1 MRQGETPLLPVRG
14 RWGCT
19 PPLAPWLQLKRF
31 HSALGYRFPLPHAG
45 EGQGEGVAGQSAHQR
60 RSLTLALSQRERE
73 KAQKCSSTGLSWAWC
88 LPHHQATPS
97 AGKRITPDSY
107 ALGALAETKVLTSS
121 SPKARIVTS
130 KRSCIRASF
139 SPRSRVK
146 QQYSSCMPL
155 GSLK

>member
-19 PPLAPWLQLKRF
+19 PPLAPWSQLNRVLKNLRSPF
-31 HSALGYRFPLPHAG
+31 DKLRANGAGIAIVGDLPFVLSLSKHENDFFSTLLGH
-45 EGQGEGVAGQSAHQR
+45 
-60 RSLTLALSQRERE
+60 
-73 KAQKCSSTGLSWAWC
+73 
-88 LPHHQATPS
+88 
-97 AGKRITPDSY
+97 PDSY
-107 ALGALAETKVLTSS
+107 ALGAFAETRVLTSS

-130 KRSCIRASF
+130 KRSCMRASF